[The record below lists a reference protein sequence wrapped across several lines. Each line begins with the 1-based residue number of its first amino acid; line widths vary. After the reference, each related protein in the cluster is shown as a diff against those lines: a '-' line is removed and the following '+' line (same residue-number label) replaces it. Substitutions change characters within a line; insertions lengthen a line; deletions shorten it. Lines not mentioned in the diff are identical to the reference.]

1 MILLHVCVT
10 KWQKAKVAYTER
22 GMCFTLAGAGEMF
35 LELADKGER
44 TRLADSG
51 VSEVRKA

>member
-22 GMCFTLAGAGEMF
+22 GMCFTLAGAGETF